1 MSAEIRY
8 PDLDANFR
16 KVVEGGPDASTLT
29 NPLTNVGKP
38 GAFCP
43 ENLIFR
49 EKTGWRRGS
58 ESNRRCSFCR
68 AVPYHLA
75 TPPSVRARQIK
86 GMNGSGASRVLEK
99 HPEHDRRQD
108 SDRYAD
114 AHQRC
119 GPTDGTNR
127 LQPRHRSTVHDP
139 SRRPSSPLVSAT
151 FRHSRKVADLRST
164 VLPDPRIHFLPG

>member
-1 MSAEIRY
+1 M
-8 PDLDANFR
+8 
-16 KVVEGGPDASTLT
+16 EGGPDASTLT

-75 TPPSVRARQIK
+75 TPPSVGARQIK
-86 GMNGSGASRVLEK
+86 GMIASSASRVLKNVESHRK
-99 HPEHDRRQD
+99 TGLQNPVRDGFPTTREQL
-108 SDRYAD
+108 
-114 AHQRC
+114 HQGSLPNQESLR
-119 GPTDGTNR
+119 
-127 LQPRHRSTVHDP
+127 
-139 SRRPSSPLVSAT
+139 SSPRSRLTLDGFRSSRLSRHASVDPIAQSQSPPTHPNSTLAT
-151 FRHSRKVADLRST
+151 RAHLCMLAPCHAAR
-164 VLPDPRIHFLPG
+164 